1 MDLAYIILIV
11 LAVIY
16 VPIWVWVWRKP
27 EQAERYHLC
36 KYGPCI
42 MIKTQL
48 GMRTMDRLAKYTRFW
63 RAFGFFSKV
72 VSAVLFFLMMYMLI
86 VAIIAVPSRMASGS
100 SIGIEYALAIPGL
113 NPMLPLVYGVIALV
127 VAMVVHELGHGI
139 QARAN
144 GARVDSSGLLYGVVP
159 LGAFV
164 EPNEEDMKAKSRR
177 AQMDMYTAG
186 ISVNTVVAV
195 VCFVLLLG
203 CCGTIST
210 DHGDDAGVY
219 YMDGGSPA
227 YEAGIPASAII
238 MGVTDSEDV
247 MEGWTDADIISN
259 MDASYTSSNGTQ
271 VSMEVTGGLDPTH
284 RYYVVYLYQNETYV
298 TDEPI
303 QMGAFIRTLT
313 VDGPASEA
321 GIETGDFLYSVAVN
335 GGNPEIINSTG
346 EFMSVMGATS
356 PGDTVVIGTVSVTD
370 DGSTPTITYTDPFQ
384 LGDNNGVGFLGMSVS
399 TSGMTFTTPDM
410 MLDRAVNPFY
420 GADTPYEYL
429 TAGLGYL
436 SGPFNGMD
444 PISDEI
450 KWWYDLPGG
459 DLMWILISL
468 LYWIFWLDILLA
480 ISNALPA
487 YPFDGGF
494 IFAGG
499 VSWVCEKLGVRDEE
513 RRKTI
518 TENVSSSVS
527 TVVLFM
533 FLIVIVSFVM

>member
-1 MDLAYIILIV
+1 MDLAYLILIV

-42 MIKTQL
+42 MIKTRL
-48 GMRTMDRLAKYTRFW
+48 GFKTMDRLCKYTRFW
-63 RAFGFFSKV
+63 RAFGFFSKL
-72 VSAVLFFLMMYMLI
+72 VSAVLFLLMMYMLV

-164 EPNEEDMKAKSRR
+164 EPNEEDMKKKSRR

-186 ISVNTVVAV
+186 ISVNTVVAIL
-195 VCFVLLLG
+195 CFALLVG
-203 CCGTIST
+203 CCGTLSS
-210 DHGDDAGVY
+210 DYEDDAGVY
-219 YMDGGSPA
+219 YMDDGSPA
-227 YEAGIPASAII
+227 YLAGIPASAII
-238 MGVTDSEDV
+238 TGVSESSVYDPSDPSTIQSV
-247 MEGWTDADIISN
+247 GTSVVDGSVSLDAD
-259 MDASYTSSNGTQ
+259 
-271 VSMEVTGGLDPTH
+271 VDPLH
-284 RYYVVYLYQNETYV
+284 YYYVQYVYNDETYV
-298 TDEPI
+298 TEEPI
-303 QMGAFIRTLT
+303 QMGVYVRSLT
-313 VDGPASEA
+313 SGGPADQA
-321 GIETGDFLYSVAVN
+321 GIEN
-335 GGNPEIINSTG
+335 G
-346 EFMSVMGATS
+346 EFIYSIVIGEDEHTVGSISEFRQVMDATS
-356 PGDTVVIGTVSVTD
+356 PGQTVKVGIVQTVAYGSV
-370 DGSTPTITYTDPFQ
+370 YDPSAQ
-384 LGDNNGVGFLGMSVS
+384 YVTVTLGDNGGRSLLGVTMS
-399 TSGMTFTTPDM
+399 TSGMTFMTPGIL
-410 MLDRAVNPFY
+410 LDRAMNPFY
-420 GADTPYEYL
+420 GADSAYSYFTSIFS
-429 TAGLGYL
+429 YL

-444 PISDEI
+444 PISDEVQ
-450 KWWYDLPGG
+450 WWYDAPMG
-459 DLMWILISL
+459 DVMWFIITL
-468 LYWIFWLDILLA
+468 LYWLFWLNILLA

-499 VSWVCEKLGVRDEE
+499 VSWLCEKLGVRDEE
-513 RRKTI
+513 RRNRI
-518 TENVSSSVS
+518 TESVSGSVS

-533 FLIVIVSFVM
+533 FMIVVLSFLM